1 MQNYRDLSDIELF
14 IKIEKYDPRAIE
26 EVYQRY
32 APVLFPLIV
41 RITNDPQ
48 VAEDILID
56 VFVSLWRKIDLFNF
70 ERGNTY
76 TWLITLARNKSVRF
90 LRQKHIENNEKMS

>member
-1 MQNYRDLSDIELF
+1 MVQNYRDLSDIELF

-41 RITNDPQ
+41 RIANNPQ
-48 VAEDILID
+48 AAENILID
-56 VFVSLWRKIDLFNF
+56 VFISLLPKNEFSPQIDVPIIPFCPVLS
-70 ERGNTY
+70 RRAGNY
-76 TWLITLARNKSVRF
+76 Y
-90 LRQKHIENNEKMS
+90 